1 MELIDTPNPNAK
13 KILYDKKNEDTVE
26 SLEKVVGISSVFV
39 GPGFITVI
47 KEVNFD
53 WQVITE
59 DIVNIFDKL

>member
-26 SLEKVVGISSVFV
+26 SLEKVVGICSVFV